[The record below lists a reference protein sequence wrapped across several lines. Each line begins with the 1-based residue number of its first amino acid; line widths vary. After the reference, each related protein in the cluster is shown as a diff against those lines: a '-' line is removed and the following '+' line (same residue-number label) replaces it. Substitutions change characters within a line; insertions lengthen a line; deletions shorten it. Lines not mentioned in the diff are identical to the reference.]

1 MMPLRTMSPDELERL
16 AYIEGRTEV
25 AKLYAEL
32 ADQKELLDGVE
43 KPEGEIG
50 DLKAEIGELERELD
64 DLREDLE
71 KAEST
76 IAILRGEESDD

>member
-1 MMPLRTMSPDELERL
+1 MMPLRTMTPDELERL
-16 AYIEGRTEV
+16 AYIEGRSEV

-32 ADQKELLDGVE
+32 IDQEELLDEVDKLEDG
-43 KPEGEIG
+43 IR

-64 DLREDLE
+64 DLREDLD
-71 KAEST
+71 KAESV